1 MRTGTVVLAAAT
13 WAVVAGIGA
22 PSEGRA
28 DARGVDDDIREF
40 SLLADHQAELPT
52 GSEALVEPGT
62 CAPAVPAALSQVRGL
77 PRLFARH
84 GGLAEGS
91 GV

>member
-13 WAVVAGIGA
+13 WAVVAGIGT

-28 DARGVDDDIREF
+28 DARGLDDDVREF
-40 SLLADHQAELPT
+40 SLLADHEAGPT
-52 GSEALVEPGT
+52 GPDTDLVEPGT
-62 CAPAVPAALSQVRGL
+62 CAPALPAALSQVRGL

-84 GGLAEGS
+84 GGLKEGT
-91 GV
+91 GA